1 MNMAFYIHI
10 FDMAAEAMLQK
21 LNIGG
26 DSAKSEKKSTMAI
39 ETHPT
44 YNKEVKYEE
53 EVDIN
58 ILHLDYDKKRI
69 HYKLS
74 MMHKEK
80 KFQAAT
86 TEVLSLYVDL
96 NLRKVAEFEPDK
108 IKILDDFIKTNS
120 SKFNTEK
127 LFLSDK
133 LKK

>member
-1 MNMAFYIHI
+1 MNMAYYIHI
-10 FDMAAEAMLQK
+10 FDMAAELMLQK
-21 LNIGG
+21 FKIGG

-39 ETHPT
+39 ETHTT

-58 ILHLDYDKKRI
+58 VLHLDYDKKRI

-74 MMHKEK
+74 MIHKEK
-80 KFQAAT
+80 KFQAST

-96 NLRKVAEFEPDK
+96 NLRKVADFEADK
-108 IKILDDFIKTNS
+108 IKIMDDFIKTNS

-127 LFLSDK
+127 LVLLNK